1 MSFNYEKC
9 KVMHF
14 GKNNKCHEYLM
25 ELGQG
30 VPPHIIEKTLIER
43 DLGLMISN
51 DLKWV
56 SQIDKATTEF
66 MLEYKIVSERPNI

>member
-14 GKNNKCHEYLM
+14 GRRNAEYENIMKSKLA
-25 ELGQG
+25 ES
-30 VPPHIIEKTLIER
+30 PHVIQKTLIER
-43 DLGLMISN
+43 FLGLMISK

-56 SQIDKATTEF
+56 NQITKQRDRQK
-66 MLEYKIVSERPNI
+66 L